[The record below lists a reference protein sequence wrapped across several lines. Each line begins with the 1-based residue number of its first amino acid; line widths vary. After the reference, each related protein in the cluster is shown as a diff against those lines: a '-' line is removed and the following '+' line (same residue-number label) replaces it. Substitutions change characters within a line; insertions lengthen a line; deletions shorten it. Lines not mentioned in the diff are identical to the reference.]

1 MSGAT
6 TQDHP
11 HHLPRLDMG
20 YGGGTG
26 QLGWSNGQTNQPN
39 QSSQTNQPHQSN
51 QTNQPHQPHQP
62 GQNHGGPIITQ
73 QPPYDTIAEDEE
85 PAYFVRARFD
95 FASSDPSAL
104 SFKEGDI
111 IEVIQMLESGW
122 WDGLLNGKRGWFPSN
137 FVQEVDED
145 EILQEEMMI
154 NSSQLPI
161 SPISQTHTP
170 PRVTPSSSQS
180 QIFPPQT
187 NRISPQRSPQANTL
201 NNIPR
206 GASGHVENAGI
217 SKRVVLD
224 SNPINTSPTRPLQNA
239 DPIGISDSHE
249 TYDPAL
255 RLDLLNSTYDWSTLG
270 LDMELGG
277 MGGLD
282 MGDLAREMMN
292 ARLGPEEDEES
303 ERDLVTLNNR
313 QAQRQMSSSSFQSYS
328 DQDRFQP
335 SSSGASEGVYD
346 PTSETMLG
354 IQGKRREDQR
364 GEMNLKEFG
373 MPPPRS
379 EEEGDTLRPG
389 NLQVAKNEEDK
400 RLSLAPGDAW
410 IPKLSNNG
418 QITYVNTKTGEESWD
433 LPLSMMLGEE
443 DIYGPGME
451 DDFGVNYDEA
461 FALPHALPI
470 SSTPLPSSSQQIPEP
485 EQFLPP
491 SRSKLPQNWAVKLN
505 DDARGWQYVN
515 RITGEIRQEP
525 PSATESISPDWPSRS
540 QPRLS
545 VSSLQSA
552 RSFRPLRQSIEIQRR
567 AVQDLERKT
576 RHALEVLYTPHKPPT
591 LGQLTDAVHDA
602 LREVLEACVA
612 GAAAEE
618 EMTRAMDLQHEP
630 GIQAAALRED
640 GAVELL
646 ISAHSAAL
654 AGMRGLI
661 SSFGYVG
668 PMEKFDEMPR
678 PAWTSDMTLIGCVG
692 MLSATVHAA
701 TISKKSPESGLSLWS
716 EVMRSASRLKDVV
729 SNLAG
734 NILPG
739 LPITQREDSEG
750 KRVEAWFVTPQ
761 TELLGGRY
769 GFGKSDTLRPLD
781 QSIITE
787 IRRNH
792 DELENLLFPQTSSEL
807 PASSSTTTTSISEI
821 IRHLTS
827 FLNLVVHI
835 DIASVIDIEGDSTLS
850 PRKPQSQESFNDL
863 VLQAQA
869 ALKDLDLCHLELSS
883 LSGELLLQPTL
894 PPNDE
899 ILNIFSEDFSTIAR
913 ATTALLAISTEQLA
927 LAQDPSSGL
936 KTNIGSKS
944 FRTKRIRPVST
955 TSTMSRMSRSDLGT
969 KRNIVKGLD
978 EEMLDNGQIDELRDR
993 PGELSANGS
1002 QTSLPHRHQ
1011 TQGQVSA
1018 TSSTTSLAYQKT
1030 DSDSSSQKGNRSSIL
1045 RAFRRQKPDNEVD
1058 KENKTS
1064 IRSKPNQPSRKLAKL
1079 LGDDIFINNTVPP
1092 PHSTNPQNQNQNQPI
1107 STVPTQNQ
1115 PSETPW
1121 YLGEDYE
1128 PNEIIFDDKGA
1139 VKAGTLKALIARLTP
1154 HGHLDT
1160 AFFQAFLL
1168 TFRSFTTGPELL
1180 QLLLQR
1186 YDLPIPTSLSTEEIS
1201 EWKRLKQ
1208 NLIRLRIFNTVRNWL
1223 ENHYLEEDNKL
1234 LDKFE
1239 SFSKKLSENNS
1250 SIMSKQLSAIVQ
1262 RRRLGGENDHS
1273 RRIVSG
1279 GLVSPPAPILPRPMG
1294 KTLRITDISPLELA
1308 RQLTIMESQHF
1319 QKIKA
1324 VECLNKAWAKEEGL
1338 KAAPNVRWVIL
1349 TANRMAGWVAL
1360 QILSSRDVKVRAGIM
1375 KFFIQT
1381 AVELRMLNNFS
1392 SMAGIVAGL
1401 NSAPITR
1408 LKRTQDLLSAK
1419 TQAMKSDLDG
1429 TLDSTKNFQNYKDM
1443 LKAINPPC
1451 VPFFGFYLSM
1461 LTFVEDG
1468 NKDIFPSPSEN
1479 PPKSP
1484 LINFFKRSLS
1494 AEILRDIQQYQSQP
1508 YNLAKCTPVY
1518 NFIQQGLE
1526 QVEKAGDLYETS
1538 LVLEPRERDEERM

>member
-1 MSGAT
+1 
-6 TQDHP
+6 
-11 HHLPRLDMG
+11 MG

-26 QLGWSNGQTNQPN
+26 QLGWSNGQTHQPN
-39 QSSQTNQPHQSN
+39 QPS
-51 QTNQPHQPHQP
+51 QPHQPNQP
-62 GQNHGGPIITQ
+62 GQNHGGPITTQ
-73 QPPYDTIAEDEE
+73 QPPYDAVAEDEE

-170 PRVTPSSSQS
+170 PR
-180 QIFPPQT
+180 
-187 NRISPQRSPQANTL
+187 
-201 NNIPR
+201 
-206 GASGHVENAGI
+206 
-217 SKRVVLD
+217 
-224 SNPINTSPTRPLQNA
+224 
-239 DPIGISDSHE
+239 
-249 TYDPAL
+249 
-255 RLDLLNSTYDWSTLG
+255 
-270 LDMELGG
+270 LGG

-292 ARLGPEEDEES
+292 ARL
-303 ERDLVTLNNR
+303 
-313 QAQRQMSSSSFQSYS
+313 
-328 DQDRFQP
+328 
-335 SSSGASEGVYD
+335 VYD

-591 LGQLTDAVHDA
+591 LGRLTDAVHDA

-646 ISAHSAAL
+646 VSAHSAAL
-654 AGMRGLI
+654 AGIRELI

-750 KRVEAWFVTPQ
+750 KRVEAWFVTPP

-807 PASSSTTTTSISEI
+807 PASSSTTTTTTSISEI

-1092 PHSTNPQNQNQNQPI
+1092 PHSTNPQNQNQPI
-1107 STVPTQNQ
+1107 STNPSQNQ
-1115 PSETPW
+1115 ASETPW

-1538 LVLEPRERDEERM
+1538 LVLEPRERDEERITRMLHDSVSYEISSSTLPSLLSYHCMSPSIH